1 MNTKNNQRYHD
12 MDIYMKAALLELMRE
27 KPFEKITV
35 KSICERAGVNRGTFY
50 SHYTDIYA
58 MVEDA
63 ENYLNKELILIA
75 EKWLQQYPNNQE
87 QSPFIP
93 YLRYIREHRYFY
105 RISLANR
112 KNLSVKK
119 TFRPLWEQFVLP
131 RCPKDESMDDN
142 TLSYYF
148 IAFEG
153 SISMVL
159 QHWIETDCHDSEE
172 TISAILQ
179 NCIPTIGTRKT
190 E

>member
-35 KSICERAGVNRGTFY
+35 KGICERAGVNRGTFY
-50 SHYTDIYA
+50 AHYTDIYA

-63 ENYLNKELILIA
+63 ENYLNKELISIA

-87 QSPFIP
+87 QSPFAP

-119 TFRPLWEQFVLP
+119 TFRPLREQFVLP
-131 RCPKDESMDDN
+131 RYPKDESIDDN

-159 QHWIETDCHDSEE
+159 QHWIETDCRDSEE
-172 TISAILQ
+172 MVSAILQ
-179 NCIPTIGTRKT
+179 NCIPTIGTIKT

>member
-12 MDIYMKAALLELMRE
+12 MDICMKAALLELMRE
-27 KPFEKITV
+27 KPFERITV

-58 MVEDA
+58 MIEDA
-63 ENYLNKELILIA
+63 ENYLNKELISIT
-75 EKWLQQYPNNQE
+75 EQWSRQYPNSQR
-87 QSPFIP
+87 QSLFIP
-93 YLRYIREHRYFY
+93 YLRYIKEHRYFY
-105 RISLANR
+105 RISLTNR

-131 RCPKDESMDDN
+131 QCQQSESIGED
-142 TLSYYF
+142 TLLYYF

-153 SISMVL
+153 SITMVL
-159 QHWIETDCHDSEE
+159 QHWIETDCRDSEE
-172 TISAILQ
+172 MVSAILQ
-179 NCIPTIGTRKT
+179 NCIPTIGTIKT

>member
-12 MDIYMKAALLELMRE
+12 MDICMKAALLELMRE

-58 MVEDA
+58 MIEDA
-63 ENYLNKELILIA
+63 ENYLNKELISIT
-75 EKWLQQYPNNQE
+75 EQWLQQYPNQQR
-87 QSPFIP
+87 QSLFIP
-93 YLRYIREHRYFY
+93 YLHYIKEHRYFY
-105 RISLANR
+105 RISLTNR

-119 TFRPLWEQFVLP
+119 TFKPLWEQIVLP
-131 RCPKDESMDDN
+131 QCQQSERIGED
-142 TLSYYF
+142 TLLYYF

-153 SISMVL
+153 SITMVL
-159 QHWIETDCHDSEE
+159 QHWIETDCRDSEE
-172 TISAILQ
+172 MVAAILQ
-179 NCIPTIGTRKT
+179 NCIPTIGAIKM

>member
-1 MNTKNNQRYHD
+1 MNKKNNQRYRD

-27 KPFEKITV
+27 RPFEKITV

-50 SHYTDIYA
+50 SHYTDIYG
-58 MVEDA
+58 MLEDA
-63 ENYLNKELILIA
+63 EDYLNKELILIA
-75 EKWLQQYPNNQE
+75 DNWLQQYPNNQE
-87 QSPFIP
+87 KSPFIP
-93 YLRYIREHRYFY
+93 YLRYIKEHRYFY

-112 KNLSVKK
+112 KHLPVKK
-119 TFRPLWEQFVLP
+119 TFKPLWEQLVLP
-131 RCPKDESMDDN
+131 RFQKYEPMDET

-159 QHWIETDCHDSEE
+159 QHWIETDCQDSEE
-172 TISAILQ
+172 TISAILR
-179 NCIPTIGTRKT
+179 NCIPIIGTIKI